1 MIWMDDLG
9 WIWIDDLVWIW
20 MGGLGWSWMDG
31 LGWNDGLRWMVWDRD
46 GRWMDLNG

>member
-20 MGGLGWSWMDG
+20 MDGLGWSWMDG
-31 LGWNDGLRWMVWDRD
+31 LGWKDGLRWMVWDRD
-46 GRWMDLNG
+46 GWI